1 MQWCICVYLYIC
13 VSRRIW
19 QFSLSTLQT
28 WHTLTNM
35 THFKCCSFPKLW
47 DEICQTTL
55 PSTVEC
61 LEMKIIWLNVF
72 PCKTDLFVSFL
83 DWFNLLYKNWIE
95 EKHPAKDMSAGCT
108 DFQINTNSAFKI
120 PNRGA
125 FPCLW
130 SLEEFIMPEYL
141 MSCSILQVVV
151 EKLEETKNLLC
162 LNLLWVA
169 VNNYRWSSRI

>member
-47 DEICQTTL
+47 DEICQTTIH
-55 PSTVEC
+55 STVEWF
-61 LEMKIIWLNVF
+61 EMNIVWLNVF
-72 PCKTDLFVSFL
+72 PCKTDSICCT
-83 DWFNLLYKNWIE
+83 KNRIK